1 MDQLSL
7 VISHALDIIE
17 EEKFG
22 ASENHSLRVAVLSA
36 AMGRYMGFDEDS
48 LSALT
53 TCALFHD
60 NALTE
65 YMLSEREGELR
76 EYNLRL
82 HCEYGQ
88 RNVEWLPFKKDVSG
102 FILYHHER
110 ADGSGPFGKK
120 RGEYPIEAAIIAI
133 ADQVDVGTH
142 LQRVSAGSLPE
153 LRWNIREQFGAG
165 GSSEA
170 VRVLLAVLD
179 GEMLESLRDQ
189 AIHATVERAIPVWTA
204 DIEDPLIIRTSGM
217 VAHVID
223 YKSSFTTKHS
233 IQIANK
239 SWLMAEFYGHDR
251 TQKALLY
258 LAAALHDIGKIA
270 TPLEILEKPGKLD
283 SWEFEVIKQ
292 HVQYT
297 ADWLRGIQ
305 GFEDIC
311 RWASDH
317 HEKLNGGGY
326 PLGKK
331 SGEMDFNSRLLACID
346 IYQAVCE
353 ERPYH
358 PARSHDDTMTILRGF
373 AERGEVDASI
383 VEGLDTVFAE
393 YSLRDVPPPEL
404 LSAVKV

>member
-17 EEKFG
+17 KEKFG
-22 ASENHSLRVAVLSA
+22 ASENHSLRVAVLCA
-36 AMGRYMGFDEDS
+36 AIGRYMGFDDDS

-76 EYNLRL
+76 EHNLRL

-102 FILYHHER
+102 FILYHHEQ

-120 RGEYPIEAAIIAI
+120 RGEYPIEAAIIAV
-133 ADQVDVGTH
+133 ADQVDVAHH
-142 LQRVSAGSLPE
+142 LQRVPAGFLPE
-153 LRWNIREQFGAG
+153 LRRNIQERFGLG

-170 VRVLLAVLD
+170 ARVMLAVLD

-189 AIHATVERAIPVWTA
+189 VIRATVKKVIPVWTA

-223 YKSSFTTKHS
+223 YKSAFTTKHS

-251 TQKALLY
+251 TRKALLY
-258 LAAALHDIGKIA
+258 LAAALHDIGKVA

-283 SWEFEVIKQ
+283 SREFEVIKQ
-292 HVQYT
+292 HVRYT

-326 PLGKK
+326 PFGKK
-331 SGEMDFNSRLLACID
+331 AGEMDFNSRLLACID

-358 PARSHDDTMTILRGF
+358 PARSHDDTMKILRGF
-373 AERGEVDASI
+373 VEKGEVDASI
-383 VEGLDTVFAE
+383 VEDLDTVLAG